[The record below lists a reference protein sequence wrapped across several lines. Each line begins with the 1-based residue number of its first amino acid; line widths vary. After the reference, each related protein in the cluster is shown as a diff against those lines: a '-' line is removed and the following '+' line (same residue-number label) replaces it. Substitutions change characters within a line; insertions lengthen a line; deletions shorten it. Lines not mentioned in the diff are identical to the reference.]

1 MNAPNMMQKPP
12 ALVALFLRDQG
23 ESYKKAIWYSLL
35 IGVLSMGPTLFM
47 LEVYDRVVNS
57 RSVITLVMLILI
69 VVGSYIVMELLE
81 LVRHDFL
88 QQVALRLDQKFRNKL
103 FNIAFEANLRRL
115 AGGTIQSFNDL
126 KTIREFI
133 PSGAVMAILDAPMAL
148 IFLLI
153 VFVVSPWL
161 GVLALMGAMVQVW
174 IAYQTE
180 RKTMPVLTEAN
191 RGAIDAQNYANGVL
205 RSPQVIESMGMLSNI
220 HKRWMV
226 KQRRFLQ
233 LQAMASDTGGLNNAA
248 SKLIQTLQGSLLLG
262 AACWLTLKGQMLG
275 GGGMMIVAST
285 LGGMVLKP
293 LVQLVAQWRMVVNAR
308 DALQRLEGLVG
319 YFPDKPASMPLPAP
333 KGVLTVES
341 LVAGAPNSPVAI
353 LKGVSF
359 AVMPGEC
366 VMVIGP
372 SASGK
377 TTLARLIMGLWP
389 ASNGKVRLDGADVFN
404 WNKTELGPYIG
415 YLPQT
420 VELFDGTLAENV
432 SRFGVLDKEEVVRVI
447 AQVGLQEVVAQLPDG
462 LSTRIGEEGAVLS
475 GGQRQRVALA
485 RAIYGKPKL
494 IVLDEPNSNLDEA
507 GEQALLQTLA
517 SLKLQG
523 ASLLVITHRTS
534 ILPQADKLLMLR
546 DGQVAMFGQRDEVL
560 QALQKAQSD
569 PNSSGQLPNTQQ
581 AQPASTSSVPPRA
594 PSSARQPTKTMTVAA
609 MPFVSQKPKTEGNP
623 S

>member
-1 MNAPNMMQKPP
+1 
-12 ALVALFLRDQG
+12 
-23 ESYKKAIWYSLL
+23 
-35 IGVLSMGPTLFM
+35 
-47 LEVYDRVVNS
+47 
-57 RSVITLVMLILI
+57 
-69 VVGSYIVMELLE
+69 
-81 LVRHDFL
+81 
-88 QQVALRLDQKFRNKL
+88 
-103 FNIAFEANLRRL
+103 
-115 AGGTIQSFNDL
+115 
-126 KTIREFI
+126 
-133 PSGAVMAILDAPMAL
+133 
-148 IFLLI
+148 
-153 VFVVSPWL
+153 
-161 GVLALMGAMVQVW
+161 
-174 IAYQTE
+174 
-180 RKTMPVLTEAN
+180 
-191 RGAIDAQNYANGVL
+191 
-205 RSPQVIESMGMLSNI
+205 
-220 HKRWMV
+220 
-226 KQRRFLQ
+226 
-233 LQAMASDTGGLNNAA
+233 
-248 SKLIQTLQGSLLLG
+248 
-262 AACWLTLKGQMLG
+262 
-275 GGGMMIVAST
+275 
-285 LGGMVLKP
+285 
-293 LVQLVAQWRMVVNAR
+293 
-308 DALQRLEGLVG
+308 
-319 YFPDKPASMPLPAP
+319 
-333 KGVLTVES
+333 

-494 IVLDEPNSNLDEA
+494 IVLDEPNSSLDEA

-581 AQPASTSSVPPRA
+581 AQPASTSNVPPRA
-594 PSSARQPTKTMTVAA
+594 PSSARQPTKTMTVAT
-609 MPFVSQKPKTEGNP
+609 MPVVPQKPKTEGNP